1 MACVA
6 LEKALSNEKKS
17 PAVLEKSSGSGKKV
31 LNEKKQTARLSH
43 KGLQIS
49 NSLGEEWLKSE
60 KSLTKGRNSG
70 SLAQKLRGT

>member
-6 LEKALSNEKKS
+6 LEKALSNEKIP

-31 LNEKKQTARLSH
+31 LNAKKQTARLSH

-49 NSLGEEWLKSE
+49 NSFGEEWFKSA
-60 KSLTKGRNSG
+60 KV
-70 SLAQKLRGT
+70 